1 MKSKYLMIILSLLFV
16 TSNYAQS
23 TQQRGVITV
32 ENIGQVSKS
41 QTNKTFD
48 IAIQIAT
55 TDLNGF
61 YVGALFYCLQIG
73 KLAGI
78 GESGPVF
85 YKKKG
90 KSIYMEGGGGGNT
103 LVFRI
108 TEENWKT
115 LKNGDPMF
123 ISYGC
128 GTVTDFEKAKPFALL
143 NKKLLKK

>member
-1 MKSKYLMIILSLLFV
+1 MKSKYLLIILSLLFV
-16 TSNYAQS
+16 TPSYAQS
-23 TQQRGVITV
+23 THQRGVITV

-73 KLAGI
+73 KLSGI

-90 KSIYMEGGGGGNT
+90 KFPYMESGGNK
-103 LVFRI
+103 LVFGI
-108 TEENWKT
+108 TEVDWKK

-123 ISYGC
+123 LSYGC
-128 GTVTDFEKAKPFALL
+128 KSVTDFEKAKPFAFALL